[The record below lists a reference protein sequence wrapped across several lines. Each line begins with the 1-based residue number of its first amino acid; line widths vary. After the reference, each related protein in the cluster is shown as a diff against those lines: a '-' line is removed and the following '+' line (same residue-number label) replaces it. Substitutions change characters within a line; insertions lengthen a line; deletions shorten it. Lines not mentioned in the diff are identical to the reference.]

1 MIKLASHFLRYDTR
15 CYFNVRSKADLSQ
28 LNLPHVV
35 EIVEIHV
42 PRQIQKRRTR
52 FKAYSLRK
60 CRPSLR
66 VKWFYLSCT
75 GLPRLSCKKAVKR
88 VSCCR
93 DGRNG
98 QQRCRLRFASN
109 ALYVSC
115 MFVIGNRSLGY
126 RLVFL

>member
-1 MIKLASHFLRYDTR
+1 MIKLASHFSYDTIR
-15 CYFNVRSKADLSQ
+15 DAILTCEQADLSQ

-42 PRQIQKRRTR
+42 PSQIQKRCTR
-52 FKAYSLRK
+52 FKAYSLPK

-88 VSCCR
+88 GVVLS
-93 DGRNG
+93 
-98 QQRCRLRFASN
+98 
-109 ALYVSC
+109 
-115 MFVIGNRSLGY
+115 
-126 RLVFL
+126 